1 MRPTLRVPSVLI
13 VLLTFV
19 VPAAAS
25 AQSLPP
31 VIHRVTLQPETGV
44 LTIAGTGLGAALVVT
59 VDGQAVDVLPGA
71 TATQIEVVVPATV
84 ATMTGTFR
92 LTVVD
97 PARQVGDAFVV
108 ASQAGRVAGS
118 PVPDPLA
125 GSGSFDAAS
134 RAAAA
139 RTAVPAAYGRTAA
152 PVRESPGGPSPLVI
166 EDPGAPFR
174 TAIGTFALDS
184 NTTGSYNTANGDGAL
199 YSNSIGSFNTGV
211 GQNALNHTTG
221 DNNTAIGFDALDY
234 NTTGNYN
241 TATGS
246 LALYENTTGYFN
258 TATGSGA
265 LYYNTTGVANT
276 ANGSHALV
284 SNSTGNQNTATGFE
298 ALHRNTIGSTNTA
311 IGYRALVQNTG
322 NHNIAVG
329 SNAGR
334 NLTSGDNN
342 IDIGAWGDAG
352 ESNVIR
358 IGRWGL
364 QHKAYIQGISGNML
378 PSGVTV
384 FVNASGQLG
393 TSTSSARFKDE
404 IKPMEKTSEIILALK
419 PVTFRYKK
427 EFDPERIPQFGLVA
441 EDVAKVNPDLV
452 VRDKDGKPYTVRYD
466 AVNAML
472 LNEFLKEHRTVQELK
487 SIVAKQEATAAQ
499 QQKQIEA
506 LIATVQEVSAQ
517 LELSKAGPQTALN
530 DH

>member
-1 MRPTLRVPSVLI
+1 MDFAGEQFGTAVTHRGDGNPLSLSI
-13 VLLTFV
+13 
-19 VPAAAS
+19 AKS
-25 AQSLPP
+25 AQRLANYDEQHGLRPSKCSK
-31 VIHRVTLQPETGV
+31 GKV
-44 LTIAGTGLGAALVVT
+44 LERNRHMKTTTKFTCPAFAAIALVCFAVLST
-59 VDGQAVDVLPGA
+59 AQAVSPPPDGGYPGQN
-71 TATQIEVVVPATV
+71 TAEGTDALFSLT
-84 ATMTGTFR
+84 TG
-92 LTVVD
+92 D
-97 PARQVGDAFVV
+97 NN
-108 ASQAGRVAGS
+108 
-118 PVPDPLA
+118 
-125 GSGSFDAAS
+125 
-134 RAAAA
+134 
-139 RTAVPAAYGRTAA
+139 
-152 PVRESPGGPSPLVI
+152 
-166 EDPGAPFR
+166 
-174 TAIGTFALDS
+174 TAIGFNALYSDTIGRGNTATGLNALYS

-199 YSNSIGSFNTGV
+199 YSNSTGSFNTGV
-211 GQNALNHTTG
+211 GQNALNHTVG

-246 LALYENTTGYFN
+246 IALYQNTTGNFN
-258 TATGSGA
+258 TATGSAA

-284 SNSTGNQNTATGFE
+284 NNATGNQNTATGFE

-364 QHKAYIQGISGNML
+364 QHKAYIQGISGNPV

-384 FVNASGQLG
+384 FVNGSGQLG
-393 TSTSSARFKDE
+393 TATSSARFKDE
-404 IKPMEKTSEIILALK
+404 VKPMDKASEIILALK

-427 EFDPERIPQFGLVA
+427 ELDPERIPQFGLVA

-452 VRDKDGKPYTVRYD
+452 IYDPEGKPYTVRYD

-472 LNEFLKEHRTVQELK
+472 LNEFLKEHRKVKQLEVMVTNLATTVKEQ
-487 SIVAKQEATAAQ
+487 AAQ
-499 QQKQIEA
+499 IEKISGQFQA
-506 LIATVQEVSAQ
+506 SRPI
-517 LELSKAGPQTALN
+517 PQVVVN
-530 DH
+530 K